1 MIASEGDAP
10 QDDSGIAAYLKDEI
24 AAQDARKSSFEQ
36 RGLAVVTTA
45 GALVTLLF
53 GLTALSTKAQPTY
66 HLPHSARYFL
76 AAALVLF
83 LLAALAALG
92 TNVPLSYQAVT
103 ADAIRGRLKEVSVR
117 SADAAELDIALTR
130 VKTLRDAKKKNGL
143 KGWMLFAAMA
153 LEVAAV
159 ALVGI
164 AVWIV
169 ISP

>member
-1 MIASEGDAP
+1 MPEAASGVATY
-10 QDDSGIAAYLKDEI
+10 AVYLKDEI
-24 AAQDARKSSFEQ
+24 EAQNARKASFEQ

-45 GALVTLLF
+45 GALVALLF

-76 AAALVLF
+76 VAALVFF
-83 LLAALAALG
+83 LLAALAALA
-92 TNVPLSYQAVT
+92 TNLPLPYEAVK
-103 ADAIRGRLKEVSVR
+103 ADEIRRRLKEVPVR

-130 VKTLRDAKKKNGL
+130 VKTLRDAKQKNGL
-143 KGWMLFAAMA
+143 KGWILFAAMA
-153 LEVAAV
+153 LEVVAV

-164 AVWIV
+164 AIWIV